1 MVNIPDHTDRT
12 PDYNW
17 MNEIVQENTTTAP
30 THANLLPKEYVRE
43 KPMYPNENFINYLH
57 GENIAPP
64 INKFRKL
71 DGKFTTVSVNKTT
84 IATEL
89 AREAGMME
97 VKLPERYEEFSSV
110 FSEEEAHRFPPSRP
124 YDHAINLD
132 DSFIPKVGKIYPLT
146 PKEQKA
152 TEDFLEENLQLGRI
166 RPSNS
171 PQAASFFF
179 VNKKDADMP
188 RTQQR
193 SM

>member
-1 MVNIPDHTDRT
+1 
-12 PDYNW
+12 
-17 MNEIVQENTTTAP
+17 
-30 THANLLPKEYVRE
+30 
-43 KPMYPNENFINYLH
+43 MYPDENFINYLH

-64 INKFRKL
+64 INKFKKL
-71 DGKFTTVSVNKTT
+71 NGKFTTVSVNKTT

-97 VKLPERYEEFSSV
+97 VELPERYEEFSSV

-132 DSFIPKVGKIYPLT
+132 DSFIPKVGKIYPLA

-152 TEDFLEENLQLGRI
+152 TEDFLEENLRLGRI

-179 VNKKDADMP
+179 VDKKDASD
-188 RTQQR
+188 TL
-193 SM
+193 